1 MELTVDQA
9 LQQGIAA
16 HKEGKA
22 QEAERF
28 YRAILQSQP
37 LHPDANHNLGVLAV
51 SVNKTESAL
60 PLFKTALEANP
71 KIEQFWLSYIDAL
84 IKAKQFENAKQVFE
98 QAKQQGLA
106 GEKFDALM
114 AQLSPIP
121 PTENANSAS
130 PSQLELNSLLEHYQ
144 KGRFSDAEKLALS
157 ITQRF
162 PNHVFGWKVLAEVF
176 RQKGRISEAL
186 IPGQKAVELDPQDSE
201 VHSNLGITLHHS
213 GKLEEAEASY
223 KKAIALKPD
232 FAEVHGNLAV
242 TLQELGKLQ
251 EAEASYRQA
260 IALNPNNAEAHSNL
274 GVTLKDLGRLEEAE
288 ASYAQAVVLKPDYA
302 DAHYNLGN
310 TLNELGRLEEAEA
323 SYTKAIALEPN
334 NESYWNNIFFP
345 VKALQF
351 SRELHGKQTSSYK
364 DALSADV
371 LNNVHHDILEYRL
384 AAFTP
389 HLADDAFKKAIN
401 SLPVIAQEEIL
412 NPSSVSLNPEPPL
425 PQKMIGLLHFG
436 RSGTGLLHSLID
448 SHSEISTLPS
458 IYFSEYFNDD
468 IWKNLTA
475 NGWEDIAKRFVSR
488 FEVLFD
494 ASSSAPI
501 PQFNTIKNNL
511 GQHEGMAN
519 VGPGRDE
526 VLCVDRD
533 RFCVQLR
540 ALMDCYPKLDPAT
553 FFTLVHVAYE
563 ATLDNPADK
572 DTIFYHIHNPHH
584 YTALNFLRYRPDA
597 RLVMMVRDLSLIH
610 I

>member
-1 MELTVDQA
+1 M
-9 LQQGIAA
+9 
-16 HKEGKA
+16 
-22 QEAERF
+22 
-28 YRAILQSQP
+28 
-37 LHPDANHNLGVLAV
+37 
-51 SVNKTESAL
+51 
-60 PLFKTALEANP
+60 
-71 KIEQFWLSYIDAL
+71 
-84 IKAKQFENAKQVFE
+84 
-98 QAKQQGLA
+98 
-106 GEKFDALM
+106 
-114 AQLSPIP
+114 
-121 PTENANSAS
+121 
-130 PSQLELNSLLEHYQ
+130 
-144 KGRFSDAEKLALS
+144 
-157 ITQRF
+157 
-162 PNHVFGWKVLAEVF
+162 
-176 RQKGRISEAL
+176 
-186 IPGQKAVELDPQDSE
+186 
-201 VHSNLGITLHHS
+201 
-213 GKLEEAEASY
+213 
-223 KKAIALKPD
+223 
-232 FAEVHGNLAV
+232 
-242 TLQELGKLQ
+242 
-251 EAEASYRQA
+251 
-260 IALNPNNAEAHSNL
+260 
-274 GVTLKDLGRLEEAE
+274 TLKDLGRLEEAE

-310 TLNELGRLEEAEA
+310 TLNELVRLEEAEA

-371 LNNVHHDILEYRL
+371 LNNVHRDILEYKL

-448 SHSEISTLPS
+448 SHSEISTLPN

-468 IWKNLTA
+468 SWKNLTA

-494 ASSSAPI
+494 ANSLMPVVTASKLISGI
-501 PQFNTIKNNL
+501 
-511 GQHEGMAN
+511 GQQEGMAN

-572 DTIFYHIHNPHH
+572 DTIFYHIHNPAP
-584 YTALNFLRYRPDA
+584 YTKLNFLRYRPDA
-597 RLVMMVRDLSLIH
+597 RLVMMVRDPIQSCESWIREPFNKKEGIYRIVVNMIMTMLFDFDQIAFRTQESIGVRLEDLKLHPKETLSALCDWMGVEEQDSLYEMTAQGKKWWGDPSSPNYSKEGMSPFDPASINREVGSIFSDKDQFILRTLFYPFSVRFGYAKEDLAGFKKDLKEIDPLLDELFGFEEKLIQTSNSDPETFKKSGSYLYLRAGLRDRWNVLDEH
-610 I
+610 NDYPHMLKPLKIDL